1 MQRDAY
7 NGSRCDDQNNNDE
20 APWPAHCRRPPP
32 TEKSCV
38 TALMT
43 EVQRTMQNVSQRL
56 TAPTET
62 AGKRSEVD
70 DEITRAAGE
79 RQRYRRPAAEEEDA
93 VESAQVKR
101 RKLRALWTV
110 AESATTA
117 HYEAF
122 VLRNGRS
129 GDTSLRPSATSAA
142 TDNAD
147 SRPEDALHPPPR
159 LPQVPLPVHAA
170 PRAHVPWFRREQTVR
185 RIWKHLGAVCVRTTE
200 GEALFQRHGASV
212 SEKLEARLFACS
224 VDGPMYAIA
233 TSHLLRRIRRLEEVP
248 ATPSALLKALAS

>member
-7 NGSRCDDQNNNDE
+7 NGSGCDDQNNNDE
-20 APWPAHCRRPPP
+20 ALWPAHRGRSPP
-32 TEKSCV
+32 TEKSCA

-70 DEITRAAGE
+70 DEITGTASE
-79 RQRYRRPAAEEEDA
+79 RQRYRRPAAEEGDA
-93 VESAQVKR
+93 VESVQVKR

-122 VLRNGRS
+122 VQRNGRS
-129 GDTSLRPSATSAA
+129 DDTPLRPSATSAA
-142 TDNAD
+142 TDTAD
-147 SRPEDALHPPPR
+147 SRPDDASHPPPR
-159 LPQVPLPVHAA
+159 LPQVPLPAHAA

-212 SEKLEARLFACS
+212 AEKLEARLFACS

-248 ATPSALLKALAS
+248 ATPGALLNALAL